1 MSLAE
6 TQPAASA
13 VSLSPVGEWARS
25 CSAASECELQG
36 TQKKRGCLP
45 FTMGQVHSLKTN
57 GWESLGFQSQE

>member
-6 TQPAASA
+6 TQPPASA

-36 TQKKRGCLP
+36 TKKKKKKRGVSAFHNGPSP
-45 FTMGQVHSLKTN
+45 F
-57 GWESLGFQSQE
+57 F